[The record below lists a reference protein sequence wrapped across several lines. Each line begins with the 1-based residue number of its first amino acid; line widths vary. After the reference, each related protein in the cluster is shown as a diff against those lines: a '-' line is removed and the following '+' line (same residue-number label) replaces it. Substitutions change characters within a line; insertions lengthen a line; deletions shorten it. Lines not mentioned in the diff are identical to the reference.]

1 MNREATSSVE
11 IKYTL
16 NEKRHDTHK
25 HILHYHY
32 LLNYCPK
39 NNEKKIKKEIKTELN
54 ILPWIIGNWH

>member
-39 NNEKKIKKEIKTELN
+39 NNEKKNKERNKN
-54 ILPWIIGNWH
+54 